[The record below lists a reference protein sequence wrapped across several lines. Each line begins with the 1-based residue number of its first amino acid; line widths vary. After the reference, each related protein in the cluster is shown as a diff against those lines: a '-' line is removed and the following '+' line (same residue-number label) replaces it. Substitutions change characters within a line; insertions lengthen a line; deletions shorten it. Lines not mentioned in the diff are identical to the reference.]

1 MHFIFEGFD
10 GFLEIVSGDLGIFD
24 DTTDDELVDSVGD
37 GFLLVFSLPEET
49 VLFDGQDLLGE
60 FVEIGFSF
68 VGLDFEE
75 DE

>member
-49 VLFDGQDLLGE
+49 VLFDGQNLLGE